1 MADKP
6 SRALVV
12 YGDGLAPSLDA
23 PIPHL
28 HSLAAKACC
37 GFLSLPNSPPS
48 ESEDDR
54 VVREF
59 AILLDAF
66 DAYCVQ
72 KGEESTCDSGS
83 RGTALVPTVSER
95 FMGMKAAMVTSN
107 PSLRS
112 FGNKLGINVLQ
123 FEELID
129 KKHSVAEGPID
140 AVSCG
145 LLKSLGF
152 QEGKLMDTGYFDLVF
167 VHIGA
172 GERGD
177 GEADKVINY
186 GIEYVN
192 ALVGSLMHVAQPG
205 SEIGSRLHL
214 SLVMSYGDISK
225 FDCSHLLTLVS
236 KDNADSRLVRLFPRQ
251 SYTMRGE
258 KPREDVRHHCPM
270 LIAQWQDAVTRR
282 DMAEA
287 FSFED
292 FKEHGGNLVIPADR
306 FLHEIAFKLWKAPK
320 YGA

>member
-12 YGDGLAPSLDA
+12 YGDGLAPSVEA
-23 PIPHL
+23 SHAHL
-28 HSLAAKACC
+28 HSLASKACC

-54 VVREF
+54 IVREF
-59 AILLDAF
+59 AVLLDAF
-66 DAYCVQ
+66 DAYVR
-72 KGEESTCDSGS
+72 KGKESDCDTGS
-83 RGTALVPTVSER
+83 QGTASIPTVSER
-95 FMGMKAAMVTSN
+95 FMGMKAAIVTSN
-107 PSLRS
+107 PSSRS
-112 FGNKLGINVLQ
+112 FGNKLGISVFQ
-123 FEELID
+123 FEQLID
-129 KKHSVAEGPID
+129 KKHSVADGPID
-140 AVSCG
+140 AVSYG
-145 LLKSLGF
+145 LLKLLGF
-152 QEGKLMDTGYFDLVF
+152 QEGKLMDTGYFDIVF

-172 GERGD
+172 GEPVD
-177 GEADKVINY
+177 GEADEDVNY

-192 ALVGSLMHVAQPG
+192 ALVGSLMHVAQPR
-205 SEIGSRLHL
+205 SEISSRLHL
-214 SLVMSYGDISK
+214 SVVMSYGDISK
-225 FDCSHLLTLVS
+225 FDCSHLSTLVS
-236 KDNADSRLVRLFPRQ
+236 KDNVDSRLLRLFPRQ

-282 DMAEA
+282 DAAET

>member
-12 YGDGLAPSLDA
+12 YGDGLAPSVDA
-23 PIPHL
+23 SHAHL
-28 HSLAAKACC
+28 HSLASKACC

-59 AILLDAF
+59 AILLDAY
-66 DAYCVQ
+66 DAYVQ
-72 KGEESTCDSGS
+72 KGKDSTCDSGS
-83 RGTALVPTVSER
+83 QGTTSFPTISER
-95 FMGMKAAMVTSN
+95 FMGMKAAMVTSD

-112 FGNKLGINVLQ
+112 FVKKLGVNVLQ

-129 KKHSVAEGPID
+129 KKHPVAEGPID
-140 AVSCG
+140 AVLCG
-145 LLKSLGF
+145 LLKLLGF

-172 GERGD
+172 GEPVD
-177 GEADKVINY
+177 GEADEDVNY

-192 ALVGSLMHVAQPG
+192 ALVGSLMQVAQPG
-205 SEIGSRLHL
+205 SEIRSRLHL

-225 FDCSHLLTLVS
+225 FDCSHLSTLVS
-236 KDNADSRLVRLFPRQ
+236 KDDVDSQLLRLFPRQ

-270 LIAQWQDAVTRR
+270 VIAQWQDAVTRR
-282 DMAEA
+282 DTAEA

>member
-1 MADKP
+1 MSHA
-6 SRALVV
+6 
-12 YGDGLAPSLDA
+12 
-23 PIPHL
+23 HL
-28 HSLAAKACC
+28 HSLASKACC

-66 DAYCVQ
+66 DAYVQ
-72 KGEESTCDSGS
+72 KGNESTCDSGS
-83 RGTALVPTVSER
+83 QGTALIPTVSER
-95 FMGMKAAMVTSN
+95 FMGMKASIVTSN

-112 FGNKLGINVLQ
+112 FGNKLGVNVLQ

-145 LLKSLGF
+145 LLKLLGF
-152 QEGKLMDTGYFDLVF
+152 QVGKLMDTGYFDLVF
-167 VHIGA
+167 VHIGP
-172 GERGD
+172 
-177 GEADKVINY
+177 GEADEVNNY

-192 ALVGSLMHVAQPG
+192 ALVGSLMRVAQPG

-225 FDCSHLLTLVS
+225 FDCSHLSTLVS
-236 KDNADSRLVRLFPRQ
+236 KDNVDSRLLRLFPRQ

-292 FKEHGGNLVIPADR
+292 FKEHGGNLAIPADR

>member
-1 MADKP
+1 MM
-6 SRALVV
+6 VFF
-12 YGDGLAPSLDA
+12 
-23 PIPHL
+23 H
-28 HSLAAKACC
+28 AAVKIA
-37 GFLSLPNSPPS
+37 

-66 DAYCVQ
+66 DASVQ
-72 KGEESTCDSGS
+72 KGKESTFDSGS
-83 RGTALVPTVSER
+83 QGTALIPTVSER
-95 FMGMKAAMVTSN
+95 FMGMKASIVTSN

-129 KKHSVAEGPID
+129 EKHSVAEGPID
-140 AVSCG
+140 GVSCG
-145 LLKSLGF
+145 LLKLLGF
-152 QEGKLMDTGYFDLVF
+152 QEGKLMETGYFDLVF

-172 GERGD
+172 GE
-177 GEADKVINY
+177 ADKVINY
-186 GIEYVN
+186 GIESVN
-192 ALVGSLMHVAQPG
+192 ALVGSLMRVAQPG

-214 SLVMSYGDISK
+214 SLVMSYGDVSK
-225 FDCSHLLTLVS
+225 FDCSHLSTLVS
-236 KDNADSRLVRLFPRQ
+236 KDNVDSHLLRLFPRQ

-287 FSFED
+287 FSFKE